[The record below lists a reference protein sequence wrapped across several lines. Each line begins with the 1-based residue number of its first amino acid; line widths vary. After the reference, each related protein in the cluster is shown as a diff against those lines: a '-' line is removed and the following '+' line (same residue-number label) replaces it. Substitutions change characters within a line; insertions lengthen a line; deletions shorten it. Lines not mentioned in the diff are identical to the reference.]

1 MSART
6 ARRVAGCVAAGS
18 LALMVGGLILAYVDR
33 LLVPASVTDWDF
45 SDVFGDVVN
54 MAIPVMGFV
63 LASRRPGNRIGWL
76 ALAAGLTLGLR
87 SFADQYEQ
95 HALVAAP
102 GSLPAGP
109 LAFWVSEWIW
119 LISLALVAF
128 LFLLFPTGRLR
139 SRRWRPAA
147 WFVGAVFALSTAAV
161 MAGAAREWAHPSAS
175 LGQLVSPPVLAAMVV
190 CLLAA
195 LVVSGSAIVVRFAR
209 SAGEE
214 RLQLKWFA
222 AAAVLVVVTFIALIL
237 TNSDSAA
244 AAILNNLALL
254 CLDAAIAVAVLKY
267 RLYEIDRIIS
277 RTLAYTIVTGLLVGL
292 YAGLVLLATV
302 LSFSS
307 PVAVAASTLV
317 AAALFSPLRRRVQR
331 VVDRRFNRARYDAD
345 EMVAAFAV
353 RLKDAV
359 DPDAVQADL
368 ASVVQRALEPAHV
381 SMWVNNGGQDPGSGL
396 SSSLSQMPVS
406 FRASLAG
413 HGSIRQRSSL
423 GGTPVGSVDSGG
435 ASQKALVKNQP
446 RAKVGKSVL

>member
-6 ARRVAGCVAAGS
+6 ARRVAGCAAAGS
-18 LALMVGGLILAYVDR
+18 LALMVGGLILAYVDWH
-33 LLVPASVTDWDF
+33 LVPASMTNWDF

-54 MAIPVMGFV
+54 MAIPVIGFV

-95 HALVAAP
+95 RALVAAP
-102 GSLPAGP
+102 GSLPGGP
-109 LAFWVSEWIW
+109 AALWVSRGSG
-119 LISLALVAF
+119 LSLSRQVAF

-139 SRRWRPAA
+139 SRRWRPVA
-147 WFVGAVFALSTAAV
+147 WFVAAVFALSTAAV

-175 LGQLVSPPVLAAMVV
+175 FGQLVSPPVLAAMAIG
-190 CLLAA
+190 LLAA
-195 LVVSGSAIVVRFAR
+195 LVVSGSAIVVRFVR

-222 AAAVLVVVTFIALIL
+222 AAAVLVVATFIALIL
-237 TNSDSAA
+237 TNSNSVA

-254 CLDAAIAVAVLKY
+254 CLDVAIAIAVLKY

-292 YAGLVLLATV
+292 YAGLVLLATRG

-307 PVAVAASTLV
+307 PVAVAASTLA
-317 AAALFSPLRRRVQR
+317 AAALFSPLRSRVQR
-331 VVDRRFNRARYDAD
+331 VVNRRFNRARYDAE

-359 DPDAVQADL
+359 DLDAVQADL
-368 ASVVQRALEPAHV
+368 ANVVQRALEPAHV
-381 SMWVNNGGQDPGSGL
+381 SMWMNNGGQDPRSGSPRRFADA
-396 SSSLSQMPVS
+396 SI
-406 FRASLAG
+406 FR
-413 HGSIRQRSSL
+413 
-423 GGTPVGSVDSGG
+423 TW
-435 ASQKALVKNQP
+435 
-446 RAKVGKSVL
+446 

>member
-1 MSART
+1 
-6 ARRVAGCVAAGS
+6 
-18 LALMVGGLILAYVDR
+18 MVGGLILAYVDR
-33 LLVPASVTDWDF
+33 HLVPASMTDWDV

-87 SFADQYEQ
+87 SFTDQYEQ
-95 HALVAAP
+95 RALVAAP

-109 LAFWVSEWIW
+109 LALWVSEWIW

-147 WFVGAVFALSTAAV
+147 WFAGSVFALSTAAV
-161 MAGAAREWAHPSAS
+161 MAGATREWAHPSAS
-175 LGQLVSPPVLAAMVV
+175 LSQLVSPPVLAAMVI

-195 LVVSGSAIVVRFAR
+195 LVVSGAAIVVRFAR

-222 AAAVLVVVTFIALIL
+222 AAAVLVVATFIALIL
-237 TNSDSAA
+237 TNSDSVA

-254 CLDAAIAVAVLKY
+254 CLDVAIAVAVLKY

-277 RTLAYTIVTGLLVGL
+277 RTLAYAIVTGLLVGV
-292 YAGLVLLATV
+292 YAGLVLLATQV
-302 LSFSS
+302 LTLKS
-307 PVAVAASTLV
+307 PVAVAGSTLV
-317 AAALFSPLRRRVQR
+317 AAALFSPLRSRVQR
-331 VVDRRFNRARYDAD
+331 AVDRRFNRARYDAD
-345 EMVAAFAV
+345 QMVAAFAA

-359 DPDAVQADL
+359 DLDAVQADL
-368 ASVVQRALEPAHV
+368 ASVVQQALEPAHV
-381 SMWVNNGGQDPGSGL
+381 SLWRNNRG
-396 SSSLSQMPVS
+396 
-406 FRASLAG
+406 
-413 HGSIRQRSSL
+413 
-423 GGTPVGSVDSGG
+423 
-435 ASQKALVKNQP
+435 
-446 RAKVGKSVL
+446 

>member
-1 MSART
+1 M
-6 ARRVAGCVAAGS
+6 
-18 LALMVGGLILAYVDR
+18 
-33 LLVPASVTDWDF
+33 
-45 SDVFGDVVN
+45 
-54 MAIPVMGFV
+54 
-63 LASRRPGNRIGWL
+63 
-76 ALAAGLTLGLR
+76 
-87 SFADQYEQ
+87 
-95 HALVAAP
+95 
-102 GSLPAGP
+102 
-109 LAFWVSEWIW
+109 SEWIW
-119 LISLALVAF
+119 LVSLALAAF

-175 LGQLVSPPVLAAMVV
+175 FGQLVGPPTLAAMVI
-190 CLLAA
+190 CFLAA

-209 SAGEE
+209 STGDE

-222 AAAVLVVVTFIALIL
+222 AAAVLVVATFIALIL
-237 TNSDSAA
+237 TNSNSAA

-254 CLDAAIAVAVLKY
+254 SLNAAITIAVLKY

-292 YAGLVLLATV
+292 YAGLVLLATEV

-331 VVDRRFNRARYDAD
+331 VVDRRFNRAHYDTH

-353 RLKDAV
+353 RPKDTV

-368 ASVVQRALEPAHV
+368 ANVVQRALEPAHV
-381 SMWVNNGGQDPGSGL
+381 SMWMNNGG
-396 SSSLSQMPVS
+396 
-406 FRASLAG
+406 
-413 HGSIRQRSSL
+413 
-423 GGTPVGSVDSGG
+423 
-435 ASQKALVKNQP
+435 
-446 RAKVGKSVL
+446 